1 MNLAY
6 KHLEAK
12 LRVAEL
18 SLGQWAGVALGGL
31 SAIAW
36 GLYVSPFGSTLTLI
50 SAVYIGGLPAG
61 GFVLAGVS
69 ELDVW
74 LLVRSAVAHRRS
86 PGRYRP
92 GPGTGTGYR
101 VLPDVAPGVSRA
113 ISSSPVDPVELWD
126 R

>member
-18 SLGQWAGVALGGL
+18 SLGQWAGIALGGL
-31 SAIAW
+31 LAIAW
-36 GLYVSPFGSTLTLI
+36 GVYVSPFGSTLTLI
-50 SAVYIGGLPAG
+50 SAVYVGGLPAG
-61 GFVLAGVS
+61 AVVLAGVS

-74 LLVRSAVAHRRS
+74 LLVRSALAFRRS

-92 GPGTGTGYR
+92 GPGTVAGYR
-101 VLPDVAPGVSRA
+101 VVPEPAETGERPMSPGALDA
-113 ISSSPVDPVELWD
+113 IELWE